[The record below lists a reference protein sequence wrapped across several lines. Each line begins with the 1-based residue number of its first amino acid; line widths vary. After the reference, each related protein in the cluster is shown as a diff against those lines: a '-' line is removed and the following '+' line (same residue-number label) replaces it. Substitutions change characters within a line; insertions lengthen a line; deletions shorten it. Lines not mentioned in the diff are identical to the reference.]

1 MLEAHPGSYLAQI
14 LRHSVFEGSESA
26 LVRSLVRQGDFCIDA
41 GAHVG
46 YYSSIMLEAGA
57 KVLAIE
63 PNPKHVPLLERNA
76 AGAIIYPVALSD
88 SNADEVPFYLPS
100 DYDDGWGSLGSSDL
114 GRKTQITVSTRRLDS
129 ILDELKWDGP
139 IRLLKLDIEGAELLA
154 LRGMGKYLERVSYIL
169 MECIDVAARIEIL
182 GSTVEGINALLEGWT
197 VRQPAVKVD
206 IVPKAVSGGN
216 FLFVNPSM
224 REIANA
230 A

>member
-1 MLEAHPGSYLAQI
+1 MLEAHPGSYLRQI
-14 LRHSVFEGSESA
+14 LQHGVFEGSESA

-46 YYSSIMLEAGA
+46 YYSSIMLECGA
-57 KVLAIE
+57 RVLSIE
-63 PNPKHVPLLERNA
+63 PNPKHLPLLLRNVPS
-76 AGAIIYPVALSD
+76 AIVYPVALSD
-88 SNADEVPFYLPS
+88 TNASDVPFYLPS

-114 GRKTQITVSTRRLDS
+114 GRKSQIAVSTRRLDS
-129 ILDELKWDGP
+129 ILDELGWDGP

-154 LRGMGKYLERVSYIL
+154 LRGMGKYLGRVSYIL

-182 GSTVEGINALLEGWT
+182 NSTVEGINALLEGWT
-197 VRQPAVKVD
+197 VRQPSVKVD

-216 FLFVNPSM
+216 FLFVNPQV
-224 REIANA
+224 EIANA